1 MYGRYGQ
8 DNFFSGYAG
17 SEIYDA
23 EYGGFFI
30 PILIGLGISAVGAGA
45 GYKYS
50 ADKAE
55 AEEARHTGGTITL
68 SSGETVTADEAHRR
82 LCESGYYPPEN
93 CGAGSAPS
101 EGNSTLP
108 TGFWDAVATTLD
120 PTTVFEH
127 PEYLNPDTIKEEL
140 GEEPGGKIPKW
151 VFWGGAA
158 AVGAGVFYWSQ
169 QKDKKGAK

>member
-8 DNFFSGYAG
+8 DNFFSGYAE

-30 PILIGLGISAVGAGA
+30 PIAIGLGISALAGGA

-50 ADKAE
+50 ADKARE
-55 AEEARHTGGTITL
+55 EEASHTGGTITL
-68 SSGETVTADEAHRR
+68 STGETVTPDEAHRR

-93 CGAGSAPS
+93 CNPADYPS
-101 EGNSTLP
+101 QGNSTLP
-108 TGFWDAVATTLD
+108 EGFWDAVATTLD

-127 PEYLNPDTIKEEL
+127 PEYLLPSTIKEEL
-140 GEEPGGKIPKW
+140 GEDPKGKIPKW
-151 VFWGGAA
+151 VFWSGAV
-158 AVGAGVFYWSQ
+158 AVGAGAFYWSQ
-169 QKDKKGAK
+169 QKDKKGPK